1 MISAMVATSGHVP
14 VMLEQCLAALAIKP
28 GGHYL
33 DATFGRGGHARAIL
47 ARLSP
52 AGRITVMDR
61 DPQAIASAQELA
73 AADARVCV
81 LHGNFADLL
90 LGLPADYFDGAL
102 LDLGVSSPQLDQ
114 AARGFSFQSD
124 GPLDMRMDSSTGLS
138 AAAWLKDVS
147 EVELL
152 RVLREYGDE
161 PEAKFIARALC
172 AVRGEMTT
180 TLQLAEKVDEI
191 KRTRKPGRN
200 PATQVFQAIRIAI
213 NDELGSIERALAALL
228 RVLRIGARMVVMA
241 FHSLEDRIVKR
252 FIAEQAKA
260 PPASRRDFMAASHFI
275 ARLSAVGKAQF
286 ANEFE
291 CKANPR
297 ARSAVLRIAEKL
309 A

>member
-1 MISAMVATSGHVP
+1 MSAATGHLP
-14 VMLEQCLAALAIKP
+14 VMLEQCLSALAIKP
-28 GGHYL
+28 DGHYL
-33 DATFGRGGHARAIL
+33 DATFGRGGHTRAIL
-47 ARLSP
+47 ACLSP
-52 AGRITVMDR
+52 VGRITVMDR
-61 DPQAIASAQELA
+61 DPQAIASALDLA
-73 AADARVCV
+73 GADSRVNV

-90 LGLPADYFDGAL
+90 AGLPSDYFDGAL

-114 AARGFSFQSD
+114 AERGFSFQSD
-124 GPLDMRMDSSTGLS
+124 GPLDMRMDTSTGAS
-138 AAAWLKDVS
+138 AATWLKAVS

-172 AVRGEMTT
+172 AVRGEINT
-180 TLQLAEKVDEI
+180 TLQLAEKVDDI

-200 PATQVFQAIRIAI
+200 PATQVFQAIRIAV
-213 NDELGSIERALAALL
+213 NDELGSIERALTALL
-228 RVLRIGARMVVMA
+228 PALRSGARMVVMA

-260 PPASRRDFMAASHFI
+260 PPASRRDFMAASNFI
-275 ARLSAVGKAQF
+275 PRLIAIGKAQF
-286 ANEFE
+286 ANDNE
-291 CKANPR
+291 CKVNPR

>member
-1 MISAMVATSGHVP
+1 MLAHIP
-14 VMLEQCLAALAIKP
+14 VMLQPCIAALAIKP
-28 GGHYL
+28 DGHYL

-47 ARLSP
+47 AQLSL
-52 AGRITVMDR
+52 AGRLTVMDR
-61 DPQAIASAQELA
+61 DPHAIAAAKSLA
-73 AADARVCV
+73 DNDTRVNV

-90 LGLPADYFDGAL
+90 PGLPADYFDGAL

-114 AARGFSFQSD
+114 AERGFSFQVD
-124 GPLDMRMDSSTGLS
+124 GPLDMRMDTSTGLS
-138 AAAWLKDVS
+138 AADWLKQVS

-172 AVRGEMTT
+172 SVRGELNT
-180 TLQLAEKVDEI
+180 TLQLADKVDEI

-200 PATQVFQAIRIAI
+200 PATQVFQAIRIAV
-213 NDELGSIERALAALL
+213 NDELGSITRALDALL
-228 RVLRIGARMVVMA
+228 RVLRMGARMAVMA
-241 FHSLEDRIVKR
+241 FHSLEDRIVKQ
-252 FIAEQAKA
+252 FIAAQAKA
-260 PPASRRDFMAASHFI
+260 PPASRRDFMAASNFI

-286 ANEFE
+286 ADDLE

-297 ARSAVLRIAEKL
+297 ARSAVLRVAEKI

>member
-1 MISAMVATSGHVP
+1 VIHVP
-14 VMLEQCLAALAIKP
+14 VMLQPCIDALAIKP
-28 GGHYL
+28 DGHYL

-47 ARLSP
+47 ACLS
-52 AGRITVMDR
+52 AEGRITVMDR
-61 DPQAIASAQELA
+61 DPQAIASAQALA
-73 AADARVCV
+73 AVDARVSV

-90 LGLPADYFDGAL
+90 PSLPADHFDGAL

-114 AARGFSFQSD
+114 AERGFSFQAD
-124 GPLDMRMDSSTGLS
+124 GPLDMRMDTTTGLS

-147 EVELL
+147 ETELL

-172 AVRGEMTT
+172 AVRGELTT
-180 TLQLAEKVDEI
+180 TLQLAAKVDEI

-200 PATQVFQAIRIAI
+200 PATQVFQAIRIAV
-213 NDELGSIERALAALL
+213 NDELGSIERALVELL
-228 RVLRIGARMVVMA
+228 RVLRVGARMVVLA

-252 FIAEQAKA
+252 FIAEHAKA
-260 PPASRRDFMAASHFI
+260 PPASRRDFMAASNFV

-286 ANEFE
+286 ASDVE
-291 CKANPR
+291 CRANPR

-309 A
+309 K

>member
-1 MISAMVATSGHVP
+1 MTHVP
-14 VMLEQCLAALAIKP
+14 VMLQECIAALAIKP
-28 GGHYL
+28 DGHYL

-47 ARLSP
+47 AQLSA

-61 DPQAIASAQELA
+61 DPQAIATANALA
-73 AADARVCV
+73 FEDVRVNV
-81 LHGNFADLL
+81 MHGNFADLL
-90 LGLPADYFDGAL
+90 PNLPADYFDGAL

-114 AARGFSFQSD
+114 AERGFSFQAD
-124 GPLDMRMDSSTGLS
+124 GPLDMRMDTSTGLS
-138 AAAWLKDVS
+138 AAAWLKQVS

-172 AVRGEMTT
+172 AVRGELNT

-200 PATQVFQAIRIAI
+200 PATQVFQAIRIAV
-213 NDELGSIERALAALL
+213 NDELGSIARALAALL
-228 RVLRIGARMVVMA
+228 RVLKIGARMAVIA
-241 FHSLEDRIVKR
+241 FHSLEDRIVKQ
-252 FIAEQAKA
+252 FIASHAKA
-260 PPASRRDFMAASHFI
+260 PAASRRDFMAASDFI
-275 ARLSAVGKAQF
+275 ARLYAVGKAQF
-286 ANEFE
+286 ADDLE

-297 ARSAVLRIAEKL
+297 ARSAVLRVAEKI